1 LANIHPS
8 ATIDPKAEIATDAQI
23 GPGCV
28 IQGPVTIGPGCR
40 LIGNVYLQGPVTL
53 GRDNTLY
60 PFVCIGFEPQAL
72 TPSDSPHGVVLG
84 NNNVL
89 RESVTIHRASQDDRP
104 TTVGND
110 NFLMTNTH
118 LAHDVALGNQCVL
131 ASGALVGGHV
141 IVEDQVNLGGNSAV
155 HQFCRMGRMS
165 FLGGV
170 SALMKDLPPFA
181 TASGINNVIGANL
194 VGLRRSGVDRPAI
207 DAVKEAFKTLYLSR
221 HTTPVAVDLI
231 EQTASRNGPGTQ
243 MLTEMVAFIRGSTRG
258 LCPHAAA
265 AQNQRLR
272 R

>member
-1 LANIHPS
+1 MEKIHPS
-8 ATIDPKAEIATDAQI
+8 ATIDPQAQIANDVQI

-28 IQGPVTIGPGCR
+28 IQGAVTIGSGCR
-40 LIGNVYLQGPVTL
+40 LIGNVYLQGPVIL

-72 TPSDSPHGVVLG
+72 APSDSPHGVVIG

-104 TTVGND
+104 TTVGDD

-118 LAHDVALGNQCVL
+118 LAHDVVLGNQCVL
-131 ASGALVGGHV
+131 ASGALVGGHA
-141 IVEDQVNLGGNSAV
+141 ILEDQVNLGGNCGV

-165 FLGGV
+165 FLG
-170 SALMKDLPPFA
+170 ALSLATKDILPFA
-181 TASGINNVIGANL
+181 TASGINKVIGVNL

-207 DAVKEAFKTLYLSR
+207 DAVKDAFQTLYLSR

-231 EQTASRNGPGTQ
+231 EQSASQNGPGAQ
-243 MLTEMVAFIRGSTRG
+243 MLHEIVEFIRGSTRG

-265 AQNQRLR
+265 SENKRLHR
-272 R
+272 

>member
-1 LANIHPS
+1 MANIHPS
-8 ATIDPKAEIATDAQI
+8 ATIDPKAQIAADVEI

-28 IQGPVTIGPGCR
+28 IQGQVTIEAGCR

-53 GRDNTLY
+53 GNNNTLY
-60 PFVCIGFEPQAL
+60 PFVCIGFEPQSL
-72 TPSDSPHGVVLG
+72 KPSDTPHGVVIG

-110 NFLMTNTH
+110 NFLMTNAH
-118 LAHDVALGNQCVL
+118 VGHDVVMGNQCVL
-131 ASGALVGGHV
+131 ASGALLGGHV

-155 HQFCRMGRMS
+155 HQFCRLGRMS

-181 TASGINNVIGANL
+181 IASGVNQVIGVNL
-194 VGLRRSGVDRPAI
+194 VGLRRSGVERPAI
-207 DAVKEAFKTLYLSR
+207 DAVNQAFRTLYLSR

-231 EQTASRNGPGTQ
+231 EQTASQNGPGAP
-243 MLTEMVAFIRGSTRG
+243 MLTEIIEFIRGSTRG

-265 AQNQRLR
+265 GENQRLR